1 MSEVKKL
8 KGDAIA
14 MPRDPDNGMLV
25 GPDGAHYENEKQ
37 VFHYA
42 VLGMCGC
49 GDPEGAYNF
58 LLNILKLADRRAY
71 RASRRTGVWV
81 MLEKEVTAAVACD
94 PEMAAHVL
102 LHFLTDRNVLEHGG
116 GIGGSWLTDLGA
128 QIVDAGP
135 VTTELDPDEVAA

>member
-1 MSEVKKL
+1 MS
-8 KGDAIA
+8 GDAIELK
-14 MPRDPDNGMLV
+14 RDPRNGMLI
-25 GPDGAHYENEKQ
+25 GPDGANYENEKQ

-71 RASRRTGVWV
+71 YASRCSKEWV
-81 MLEKEVTAAVACD
+81 ALERETTAAIACD

-116 GIGGSWLTDLGA
+116 SVGGSWLTDLGA

-135 VTTELDPDEVAA
+135 VATELDPSETAA